1 MIPSSGPPRNAEHG
15 KIERDYRI
23 VGWWGMALATFG
35 LLVLLASMTS
45 LLLD

>member
-1 MIPSSGPPRNAEHG
+1 MLSSGHQRSSEQT

-35 LLVLLASMTS
+35 LVVLLISMAS
-45 LLLD
+45 LLGD